1 VTVVARHPQREHAG
15 IVEEHRD
22 AGAPEGKAAPSAET
36 AMNIPSQ
43 RHLQVPHGRFI
54 VRVIVVFVVLLVC
67 VATLSIL
74 DQWRTQ
80 GEMGAVLSAFFS
92 DKVLHNVQ
100 DRGAGPAIQIV
111 IVRESRN
118 LWDRNTFPPHQLF
131 DRESSFSQS
140 SATTRGS
147 FYLSNAFSKDIQTP
161 LHLPGG
167 VPCFFIYWREV
178 RGNNPNEFRARFPN
192 NFGYF
197 VFSHVGLN
205 LSKTQA
211 IVYVDHY
218 CGGLCGGG
226 GYFLMRKVNGVWHV
240 VDEHITWV
248 A

>member
-1 VTVVARHPQREHAG
+1 MSILNERYLHVPYGRTILRA
-15 IVEEHRD
+15 IM
-22 AGAPEGKAAPSAET
+22 AA
-36 AMNIPSQ
+36 
-43 RHLQVPHGRFI
+43 
-54 VRVIVVFVVLLVC
+54 VVLLVC
-67 VATLSIL
+67 GATLSIL
-74 DQWRTQ
+74 EQRRTQ

-92 DKVLHNVQ
+92 DNVLHNVQ

-111 IVRESRN
+111 IVRESRD
-118 LWDRNTFPPHQLF
+118 LWDRKTFPPHQLF

-140 SATTRGS
+140 SATTRSS

-167 VPCFFIYWREV
+167 VPCFFINWREL
-178 RGNNPNEFRARFPN
+178 RGSNPNEFQTRFPN

-226 GYFLMRKVNGVWHV
+226 GYSLMEKVNGVWHV
-240 VDEHITWV
+240 ADEHVTWV
-248 A
+248 S